1 VPEERLRLEAYR
13 GIATAVSDADV
24 DAVAE
29 ELVDRYGSPPPA
41 VETLLAVARLR
52 VRARAAGVGEIVM
65 AGPRVRFHPV
75 ELPESRELRLTRLHP
90 GTLLKPAVRTI
101 LVPRPPAGSTTD
113 AELVEWVRGVLDLL
127 DPPEGA
133 A

>member
-1 VPEERLRLEAYR
+1 
-13 GIATAVSDADV
+13 
-24 DAVAE
+24 
-29 ELVDRYGSPPPA
+29 
-41 VETLLAVARLR
+41 
-52 VRARAAGVGEIVM
+52 VGEIVM

-101 LVPRPPAGSTTD
+101 LVPRPPAGSTSD